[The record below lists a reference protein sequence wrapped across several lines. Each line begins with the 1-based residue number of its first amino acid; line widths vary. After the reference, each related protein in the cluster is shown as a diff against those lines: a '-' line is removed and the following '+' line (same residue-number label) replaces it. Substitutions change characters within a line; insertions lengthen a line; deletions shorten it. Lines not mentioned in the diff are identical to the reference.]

1 MSKEYYTLRELIDNN
16 GGLLND
22 ESLHFITKHGLLCE
36 LLLCDNRLGE
46 EAFLALPAMGYAPN
60 SNELACYLYMRDD
73 LDCKMMSALDLS
85 DAVMLELL
93 CLDLSLLPAVRA
105 NGVFGRLDEGQFA
118 KIFINA
124 YRATENV
131 GLVAELQ
138 KCGWAFMDAVILD
151 CPEIIPTLE
160 RMGADLGES
169 RYATYLSK

>member
-1 MSKEYYTLRELIDNN
+1 MSKEYYTLSELIDNN
-16 GGLLND
+16 GGLLNE
-22 ESLHFITKHGLLCE
+22 ESLHFIAKHGLLCE

-60 SNELACYLYMRDD
+60 SNELACYLYIRDD
-73 LDCKMMSALDLS
+73 LDCKMMSALNLS

-105 NGVFGRLDEGQFA
+105 KGLFWRLNEGHFA
-118 KIFINA
+118 RIFTNA
-124 YRATENV
+124 YHAAENTE
-131 GLVAELQ
+131 LVAELQ
-138 KCGWAFMDAVILD
+138 KRGWGFVDAVILD

-169 RYATYLSK
+169 RYAAYLSK

>member
-1 MSKEYYTLRELIDNN
+1 MSKEYYTLREQIDNN

-22 ESLHFITKHGLLCE
+22 ESLHFIAKHGLLCE

-46 EAFLALPAMGYAPN
+46 EAFLALSAMGYVPN

-73 LDCKMMSALDLS
+73 LDCKMMSALNLS

-105 NGVFGRLDEGQFA
+105 KGLFWRIDEGQFA

-124 YRATENV
+124 YRAAENTE
-131 GLVAELQ
+131 LLAALQ
-138 KCGWAFMDAVILD
+138 KRGWAFMDAVILD

-160 RMGADLGES
+160 RMGADLEQS
-169 RYATYLSK
+169 RYAVYLSK

>member
-22 ESLHFITKHGLLCE
+22 ESLHFIAKHGLLCE

-46 EAFLALPAMGYAPN
+46 EAFLALSAMGYVPN
-60 SNELACYLYMRDD
+60 NNELACYLYMRDD
-73 LDCKMMSALDLS
+73 LDCKMMSALNLS

-93 CLDLSLLPAVRA
+93 CLDLSLLPAIRA
-105 NGVFGRLDEGQFA
+105 KGLLWRLDAGQFA
-118 KIFINA
+118 RIFINA
-124 YRATENV
+124 YRAAENTE
-131 GLVAELQ
+131 LVAELQ
-138 KCGWAFMDAVILD
+138 KRGWSFMDAVILD

-160 RMGADLGES
+160 RMGVDLEQS

>member
-22 ESLHFITKHGLLCE
+22 ESLHFISKHGLLCE

-46 EAFLALPAMGYAPN
+46 EAFLALPALGYTPN

-73 LDCKMMSALDLS
+73 LDCKMMSALNLS

-93 CLDLSLLPAVRA
+93 CLDLSLLPAARA
-105 NGVFGRLDEGQFA
+105 KGLFWRLDEGQFA
-118 KIFINA
+118 RIFINA
-124 YRATENV
+124 YLAPENTE
-131 GLVAELQ
+131 LVTELQ
-138 KCGWAFMDAVILD
+138 KRGWAFMDAVILD

-160 RMGADLGES
+160 RMGVDLEQS
-169 RYATYLSK
+169 RYAAYLSK

>member
-1 MSKEYYTLRELIDNN
+1 MNRDYNKLTELIDNN

-22 ESLHFITKHGLLCE
+22 ESLHFIAKHGSLCE

-60 SNELACYLYMRDD
+60 SNELACYLYMRDA
-73 LDCKMMSALDLS
+73 LDCKMMSALNLS

-105 NGVFGRLDEGQFA
+105 KGLFWRIDEGQFA
-118 KIFINA
+118 RIFINA
-124 YRATENV
+124 YRAAENTE
-131 GLVAELQ
+131 LVAELQ
-138 KCGWAFMDAVILD
+138 KRGWNFMDAVILD

-160 RMGADLGES
+160 RMGADLEQS
-169 RYATYLSK
+169 RYTVYLSK

>member
-1 MSKEYYTLRELIDNN
+1 MSKEYYTLSELIDNN

-22 ESLHFITKHGLLCE
+22 ESLHFIAKHGLLCE

-73 LDCKMMSALDLS
+73 LDCKMMSVLNLS

-105 NGVFGRLDEGQFA
+105 KGLFWRIAEGQFA
-118 KIFINA
+118 RIFINA
-124 YRATENV
+124 YRAPENV

-169 RYATYLSK
+169 RYAAYLSK